1 MNEFS
6 LIFRS
11 NPNLIPSADRPAS
24 PEQMQAMMKKW
35 QDWMGGIAAQNKLAN
50 PGNRLGSEGKVLKAG
65 NVVTDGPYAEIK
77 EMISGYIVIKAA
89 SIAEATEIAKG
100 CPILEMNGSVEV
112 RNVIPMNM

>member
-1 MNEFS
+1 M
-6 LIFRS
+6 IFRNGQAPEAS
-11 NPNLIPSADRPAS
+11 AS
-24 PEQMQAMMKKW
+24 PEQMQTIMKKW